1 MDHSSA
7 GVVGKRPLG
16 PMRCLTAIALIGVL
30 SAVCVVTRVAGQEYF
45 QHGFEGRDTLW
56 LKGRTDANPKETAH
70 RIVTDT
76 AYTGQRS
83 EYIQFTAE
91 VGNYIHY
98 TYEPG
103 RAAVV
108 DELNVSVFVKANRPG
123 AQLLCRIVL
132 PEERDPQNL
141 GQPMTVTVKGD
152 AFDRTGRW
160 QQLVLR
166 QPVKRLKEQQQLLQ
180 AELKRAINIDK
191 AYVDLIILNLYSGP
205 GQTDVWT
212 DDLEIGP
219 LEPKAGNTTPKAVV
233 NGEKTSLPLLAARTI
248 LKSSNQ
254 LYFDDHKFFMRAVR
268 HTGTPLKTLRDAGFN
283 TVFLDE
289 TTPQGVIDDA
299 VRLGFLIIPSIRPP
313 TMVTRDSGPLQ
324 ATLTSSTQ
332 AFGQKVGQFVS
343 NENIL
348 AWELGSNLTAE
359 QFAAVAR
366 TAELYGQTKPKRPVC
381 CDVWDGFERYSRGL
395 DQVMLGMH
403 RWPLMTGLE
412 LLKYRDWLTEHRRMA
427 VPDTYCWTWIQ
438 THLPDWYINLVYGKP
453 SGDAFD
459 EPIGPQIEQIRL
471 LTYTA
476 VGCGLRGVGFWSDR
490 FLADNYAGKE
500 RLLGLSLLNQELEM
514 LEPLLV
520 TATDPFWVETSN
532 PNVKAAVL
540 RTEKAI
546 LVLPIWMGPGAQF
559 VPGQSAA
566 AEVNFIIP
574 QVPAGSHVWEV
585 SPGEVRSLSGSWERV
600 LGGVRISVRE
610 FSLTA
615 AIVLTTDLSAN
626 GPIVRF
632 QEMHRRLVPLAAQW
646 AHDLAKE
653 EFAKVEKI
661 EAELELLDQKPAD
674 AHELLEKARG
684 YLEACDRLKA
694 DGNASERYAEA
705 QRALRPLRI
714 LMRSQWERAVRQ
726 MDSAVS
732 SPYAL
737 SFYTLPRHW
746 KFWQR
751 LKETKPS
758 PNVLTDGD
766 FELAPERVPQGWLVE
781 EVPSLDDVEAT
792 ARRVNYEH
800 HDGKQCLMLKLTQKN
815 KLPQPPL
822 LERTFIA
829 VHSPTV
835 KLPPGT
841 LVRITAWIKVNEPQ
855 RATTDGAL
863 IFDNIGG
870 EAMAVRITAP
880 TPWRRYTVYREVPAS
895 GEVRLTVGL
904 SGLGA
909 AFFDDFKI
917 EPLIAADAPTTR
929 ATAIR

>member
-1 MDHSSA
+1 MNHSSIGVGNNRDSRTLRNLLGA
-7 GVVGKRPLG
+7 G
-16 PMRCLTAIALIGVL
+16 LIGL
-30 SAVCVVTRVAGQEYF
+30 LLIVCVVTTALGQEYF

-56 LKGRTDANPKETAH
+56 QKGRADANFKETAH
-70 RIVTDT
+70 RIVKDT
-76 AYTGQRS
+76 AYTGQSS

-91 VGNYIHY
+91 PGKYIHY

-123 AQLLCRIVL
+123 VQLLCRIVL
-132 PEERDPQNL
+132 PDERDPQNL
-141 GQPMTVTVKGD
+141 GQPLTVIVKGD
-152 AFDRTGRW
+152 AFERTGRW

-166 QPVKRLKEQQQLLQ
+166 QPVKRLKEQQQLIQ
-180 AELKRAINIDK
+180 AELKRPVNIDK
-191 AYVDLIILNLYSGP
+191 AYVDLVILNLYSGP

-219 LEPKAGNTTPKAVV
+219 VEPKAAAAPKPLVS
-233 NGEKTSLPLLAARTI
+233 GEKTSMPLLQARTV
-248 LKSSNQ
+248 LKGSNQ

-268 HTGTPLKTLRDAGFN
+268 HTGTPLKTLRDANFN

-289 TTPQGVIDDA
+289 STPQGVIEDA
-299 VRLGFLIIPSIRPP
+299 VRLGFLIVPSIRPP
-313 TMVTRDSGPLQ
+313 NMVTRESGPVQ
-324 ATLTSSTQ
+324 ATLTSSIQ
-332 AFGQKVGQFVS
+332 AFGQKVSQFNM

-348 AWELGSNLTAE
+348 SWDLGANLTAE
-359 QFAAVAR
+359 QFQAVSR
-366 TAELYGQTKPKRPVC
+366 TAELYRQKMPKRPLC
-381 CDVWDGFERYSRGL
+381 CDVWDGYGRYARGL
-395 DQVMLGMH
+395 DQVMMGMH

-412 LLKYRDWLTEHRRMA
+412 LSKYRDWLTERRRMA
-427 VPDTYCWTWIQ
+427 LGDTYCWTWIQ
-438 THLPDWYINLVYGKP
+438 THLPDWYLNLVYGRQA
-453 SGDAFD
+453 GETFD

-471 LTYTA
+471 LAYTA
-476 VGCGLRGVGFWSDR
+476 LGCGYRGLGFWSDR

-514 LEPLLV
+514 LEQLLV
-520 TATDPFWVETSN
+520 SASDPLAADNRNWLDTSN
-532 PNVKAAVL
+532 PNVKAAIL
-540 RTEKAI
+540 RSEKAI
-546 LVLPIWMGPGAQF
+546 LVLPIWMGTGAQF

-566 AEVNFIIP
+566 AEVNFIVP
-574 QVPAGSHVWEV
+574 QVPIGSHVWEV
-585 SPGEVRSLSGSWERV
+585 SPGQVRSLSGSWERV
-600 LGGVRISVRE
+600 LGGVRVSVRE

-615 AIVLTTDLSAN
+615 AIVLTTDLSPT

-632 QEMHRRLVPLAAQW
+632 QEMQRQLGPLAAQW
-646 AHDLAKE
+646 SHDLARE
-653 EFAKVEKI
+653 EYAKVEKI
-661 EAELELLDQKPAD
+661 EMELEQYDQRPAD
-674 AHELLEKARG
+674 AHELLEKAKS
-684 YLEACDRLKA
+684 YLEACEKLKA

-726 MDSAVS
+726 MDSPVS

-746 KFWQR
+746 KFMQR
-751 LKETKPS
+751 LKETKPAA
-758 PNVLTDGD
+758 NLLTDGD

-781 EVPSLDDVEAT
+781 EVPSLDDVEAI

-800 HDGKQCLMLKLTQKN
+800 HEGKQSLMLKLTQKG
-815 KLPQPPL
+815 KLPPPAL
-822 LERTFIA
+822 LERSFLA

-841 LVRITAWIKVNEPQ
+841 LVRITAWIKVNEPL
-855 RATTDGAL
+855 RSTTDGAL

-880 TPWRRYTVYREVPAS
+880 TAWHRYTVYREVPAS
-895 GEVRLTVGL
+895 GEVRITVGL

-909 AFFDDFKI
+909 A
-917 EPLIAADAPTTR
+917 LL
-929 ATAIR
+929 